1 MEGSFFGFP
10 GHGQKTVRQQKRM
23 GGQGF
28 TVSKIKKG
36 PGQILLSGI
45 ELYAGQTWF
54 LVWRQQ
60 GNRYFTFLQFFI

>member
-28 TVSKIKKG
+28 TVSKIKKEN
-36 PGQILLSGI
+36 IIDALRDDM
-45 ELYAGQTWF
+45 T
-54 LVWRQQ
+54 
-60 GNRYFTFLQFFI
+60 